1 MIEKNQKQECKMSK
15 FNFVSH
21 QAFPEDEH
29 TKELVYLEMN
39 VPCRVAFVRRAA
51 KTGGLFW
58 SVASVG
64 ASVNGKKEYFDGFMQ
79 DSNFLEKDIKDFL
92 NNRKFEQPRVA
103 MTASV
108 QGMPSYPQN
117 MDEMASM
124 ALEQSLPF

>member
-1 MIEKNQKQECKMSK
+1 MSK

-51 KTGGLFW
+51 KTGGMFW

-64 ASVNGKKEYFDGFMQ
+64 ATLNGKKEYFDSFMQ

-92 NNRKFEQPRVA
+92 TNRKWEQPQSRHSS
-103 MTASV
+103 TLPPNP
-108 QGMPSYPQN
+108 GLGFPPQQ
-117 MDEMASM
+117 MDEM

>member
-1 MIEKNQKQECKMSK
+1 MSK

-21 QAFPEDEH
+21 QTFPEDEH

-51 KTGGLFW
+51 KAGGMFW

-64 ASVNGKKEYFDGFMQ
+64 ATLNGKKEYFDSFMQ

-92 NNRKFEQPRVA
+92 NNRKFEKPQVTPSIH
-103 MTASV
+103 TYGSV
-108 QGMPSYPQN
+108 QPQN
-117 MDEMASM
+117 MDEMTSM